1 MANTNQALRKSP
13 LEGRLGGGAGV
24 TITPV
29 DPMSRMSLRVKDKD
43 VKTVGKALGLTLP
56 TKPKTSV
63 VSSGKDAQVSA
74 LWIGPDE
81 WLVLSGVDADLL
93 GALGKIKPVHSAV
106 DISQRNTAIL
116 LEGPNA
122 LDVLQAGCPQNLNDD
137 VFPIGA
143 CSRTIFGKAEVVI
156 WRIDAQSYHIE
167 CWRSFSDYVFKFMVQ
182 AAKGL

>member
-13 LEGRLGGGAGV
+13 LEGRLGGGARV
-24 TITPV
+24 TISPA

-93 GALGKIKPVHSAV
+93 SALSKIKPVHSAV